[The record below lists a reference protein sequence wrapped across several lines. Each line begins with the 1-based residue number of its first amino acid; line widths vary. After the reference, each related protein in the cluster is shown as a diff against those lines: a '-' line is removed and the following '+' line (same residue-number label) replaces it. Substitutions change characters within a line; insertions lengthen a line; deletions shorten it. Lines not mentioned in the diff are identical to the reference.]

1 MNDMEDKQLPQDKEA
16 EKTVL
21 ATIMADKN
29 ALPEVRQMLDVEAF
43 YCETHREIY
52 KAQLAI
58 SERGDFPDLIAVMN
72 ELNRR
77 KSGVTPY
84 ELTELSGHVTN
95 FLAQHAA
102 EVFDKYKRRQFFEI
116 GCYLQSNC
124 FSEENDIVDVVE
136 EARKRMEGIFPDD
149 GRSVSTIR
157 DAVQGVYD
165 NINRN
170 MTGGEG
176 LTGSPTGFGE
186 LDRRSGGLQTSDLVI
201 IAADTSMG
209 KALPMDANILTPSGW
224 VKNKD
229 LKLGQQICSPN
240 GEESFVT
247 GIFYRGIR
255 PMYRVSFSDGRSV
268 ICCNEHLWEITSCA
282 FKTGNRVMTTEK
294 LKDMQ
299 DNTVAYHNKMA
310 TPEFSGIWGE
320 RKKFVIHPYLMGV
333 LLGDGSLS
341 RGVEWNKPDRFLV
354 DKIRGMIRSEYAIH
368 KVGRSEI
375 YSPSYRITQGKGQ
388 KNIYLEELKRLG
400 LHGKRSAGK
409 FIPDEYLNAS
419 REQRIQLMQGL
430 MDTDGYIGK
439 NGECV
444 FSSKSE
450 ALSDGVMY
458 LAHSLGY
465 KASKRKKKAKLY
477 GKDFGFSYTICIND
491 KNRDELFSLPRKKNR
506 VIHHKRI
513 SNVVRSVEYVGE
525 MECQCISVSHPSEL
539 YVTDGF
545 IVTHNT
551 SLAIKMAMNAG
562 CPVAFYSMEMKKE
575 QIAARMIS
583 IETGVAANEI
593 LYSRLGAS
601 QITAIDKGV
610 SQICEK
616 PVFFDDRSTSSI
628 ETILASIRMMK
639 IKYGIKGAVVDYLQ
653 ILNVNMKG
661 ANKEQQMGDVARRLK
676 NIAKDL
682 DIWVIALSQINRDR
696 DNPAPSLSRLRDSG
710 QIAEAADTV
719 ILIYRPEVYGRSYPD
734 PFTNASTKDTAMIE
748 VAKGRNIGLLKFI
761 VGFNKPTTN
770 FYELGTVPQAEFKQ
784 KEEDPF

>member
-29 ALPEVRQMLDVEAF
+29 ALTEVRQMLDVEAF
-43 YCETHREIY
+43 YYETHREIY

-58 SERGDFPDLIAVMN
+58 SERGDFPDLITVMN

-84 ELTELSGHVTN
+84 ELAEISGHVTN

-124 FSEENDIVDVVE
+124 FSEDNDVVDVAE
-136 EARKRMEGIFPDD
+136 EARKKMEGIFPDD

-209 KALPMDANILTPSGW
+209 K
-224 VKNKD
+224 
-229 LKLGQQICSPN
+229 
-240 GEESFVT
+240 
-247 GIFYRGIR
+247 
-255 PMYRVSFSDGRSV
+255 
-268 ICCNEHLWEITSCA
+268 
-282 FKTGNRVMTTEK
+282 
-294 LKDMQ
+294 
-299 DNTVAYHNKMA
+299 
-310 TPEFSGIWGE
+310 
-320 RKKFVIHPYLMGV
+320 
-333 LLGDGSLS
+333 
-341 RGVEWNKPDRFLV
+341 
-354 DKIRGMIRSEYAIH
+354 
-368 KVGRSEI
+368 
-375 YSPSYRITQGKGQ
+375 
-388 KNIYLEELKRLG
+388 
-400 LHGKRSAGK
+400 
-409 FIPDEYLNAS
+409 
-419 REQRIQLMQGL
+419 
-430 MDTDGYIGK
+430 
-439 NGECV
+439 
-444 FSSKSE
+444 
-450 ALSDGVMY
+450 
-458 LAHSLGY
+458 
-465 KASKRKKKAKLY
+465 
-477 GKDFGFSYTICIND
+477 
-491 KNRDELFSLPRKKNR
+491 
-506 VIHHKRI
+506 
-513 SNVVRSVEYVGE
+513 
-525 MECQCISVSHPSEL
+525 
-539 YVTDGF
+539 
-545 IVTHNT
+545 T

-583 IETGVAANEI
+583 IETGVPANEI

-610 SQICEK
+610 SRICEK

-734 PFTNASTKDTAMIE
+734 PFTNASTRDTAMIE

-770 FYELGTVPQAEFKQ
+770 FYELGTVPQAEFQQ